1 MALKGISSSKKTEL
15 PVIRGYQLVTPL
27 SNKDSGNGLWAFA
40 VKDGREYFIKQFL
53 SPVCPREDSGIP
65 ADIIARKRAEG
76 DKFYQRMMHLYHA
89 VNQSATGNIV
99 TIEAFFFNDTKY
111 YITTRKIDTANLAM
125 KQIASK
131 DNETKVI
138 LMKVIAYNLASLH
151 EHGVVH
157 ADLKPSNVLIKETG
171 AVSEKNKSLTAK
183 LIDFDSSFL
192 ERERK
197 KGDKI
202 EGDDVYLAPETL
214 LAADGEDVQLTAKVD
229 VFALGLL
236 FHQYYT
242 GNLPRF
248 SSDYSYAHE
257 AVLDGRPLFLDT
269 DIPNHIQNLIRSML
283 ERDPRNRPSTPE
295 IFETLRGNRSSGWG
309 TSTVIGKGTG
319 AGIDTGTGTGL
330 DRSKGTDSPSVWHK
344 PDFK

>member
-1 MALKGISSSKKTEL
+1 MALKGISRSKKIEL
-15 PVIRGYQLVTPL
+15 PVIRDYQLVTPL
-27 SNKDSGNGLWAFA
+27 CNKDSGNGLWAFA

-53 SPVCPREDSGIP
+53 SPVCPREDSGVP

-76 DKFYQRMMHLYHA
+76 DKFYQRMTRLYYA

-111 YITTRKIDTANLAM
+111 YITTQKIDTANLAM

-131 DNETKVI
+131 DHETKVI

-151 EHGVVH
+151 KNGVVH
-157 ADLKPSNVLIKETG
+157 ADLKPSNVLIKETA
-171 AVSEKNKSLTAK
+171 AVSGKNKSLTAK

-192 ERERK
+192 ERERE

-214 LAADGEDVQLTAKVD
+214 LAADGEDVRLTTKVD

-248 SSDYSYAHE
+248 SNEYSYAHE
-257 AVLDGRPLFLDT
+257 AVLDGRSLFLDT
-269 DIPNHIQNLIRSML
+269 GIPYNIQNLIGSML
-283 ERDPRNRPSTPE
+283 ERDPRNRPSTQE
-295 IFETLRGNRSSGWG
+295 IFETLQGKRPAGWG
-309 TSTVIGKGTG
+309 TSTVIGAGAGTG
-319 AGIDTGTGTGL
+319 AGRGG
-330 DRSKGTDSPSVWHK
+330 DRSTATDPSSVWHK
-344 PDFK
+344 PGFK